1 MRHPIDKSLIARF
14 PVTLVLT
21 HVVMRILTPQQV
33 DVRRPIPVLRR
44 QSHTWSRVGLQ
55 QGRVYQVIG
64 IDDTLSQTARHLT
77 VIYRIDYLLRII
89 LTFLPS
95 VATDIIDERHIREF
109 PVHLIK
115 YTVRDSPARFTEDDI
130 LLTDAA
136 IAHHRAHQGQS
147 HIR

>member
-1 MRHPIDKSLIARF
+1 MGF
-14 PVTLVLT
+14 
-21 HVVMRILTPQQV
+21 
-33 DVRRPIPVLRR
+33 
-44 QSHTWSRVGLQ
+44 Q
-55 QGRVYQVIG
+55 QGCVYQIVG
-64 IDDTLSQTARHLT
+64 IDDTLSQTACHLT
-77 VIYRIDYLLRII
+77 VIYRIDNLLRII

-136 IAHHRAHQGQS
+136 IAHHRAHQGQG